1 MSNIEKFS
9 PTNLDEIR
17 AEMKKAMAEVEKKFG
32 IKVGLGKITFTENEF
47 TTKMTAMVVNERT
60 QAATDSNVDPK
71 WVSDFMR
78 NHIIFGLSK
87 DDLGREVTYK
97 GMKLKLVGSRC
108 RANLPLVVREVA
120 TGALK
125 TFSVELFKKSMA

>member
-1 MSNIEKFS
+1 MANIEKFS

-47 TTKMTAMVVNERT
+47 TAKMTAMVVNERT
-60 QAATDSNVDPK
+60 QAASDSNVDPK

-108 RANLPLVVREVA
+108 RANLPLVVREVT
-120 TGALK
+120 TGSLK